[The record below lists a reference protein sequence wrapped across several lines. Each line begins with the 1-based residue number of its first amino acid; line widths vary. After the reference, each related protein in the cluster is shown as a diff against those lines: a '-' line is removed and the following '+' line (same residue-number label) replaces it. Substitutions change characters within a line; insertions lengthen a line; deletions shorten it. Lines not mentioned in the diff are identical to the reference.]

1 MTTARRKARRLMKI
15 SITLAAVLV
24 VIGYGFLK
32 AKLFLE
38 GPQVLVA
45 TPVDGMVV
53 NDPLITINGTAKN
66 IAHLTLD
73 GGKIF
78 TDEAGVFSES
88 RLLSYGYNT
97 VTVSASDKFGRN
109 AEKTL
114 RIMYK

>member
-1 MTTARRKARRLMKI
+1 MTTARRKARRIMKV
-15 SITLAAVLV
+15 SITLAAIAI

-32 AKLFLE
+32 ARLFLE
-38 GPQVLVA
+38 GPQVIVEA
-45 TPVDGMVV
+45 PIDGMVV
-53 NDPLITINGTAKN
+53 NDSIITINGTAKN
-66 IAHLTLD
+66 IAHLSLD

-78 TDEAGVFSES
+78 TDEAGVFSET

-109 AEKTL
+109 TEKTL